1 VQLEIFPQFLHA
13 AIFAAKLR
21 KLPCDKNH
29 VNMDVSLPGMLLLPQ
44 VQGLHDIVL
53 TAGGTASNMQR
64 FQT

>member
-1 VQLEIFPQFLHA
+1 VQLEIFQQFLHA

-21 KLPCDKNH
+21 KLPCYKNH
-29 VNMDVSLPGMLLLPQ
+29 VNMDVLLPGMPLLPQ

-53 TAGGTASNMQR
+53 TADGTASNMQR